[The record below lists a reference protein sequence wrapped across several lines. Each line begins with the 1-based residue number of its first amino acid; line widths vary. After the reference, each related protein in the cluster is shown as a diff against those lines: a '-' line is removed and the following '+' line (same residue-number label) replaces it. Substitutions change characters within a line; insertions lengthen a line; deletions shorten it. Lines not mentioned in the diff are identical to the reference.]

1 MLKGDLKDT
10 DGMEELE
17 IWYRDPV
24 ECVKELLGNPIFRDV
39 LTYEPLHLRLDE
51 EGRKEVVGEMSSA
64 HWWWELQVS
73 ISIAKI
79 DHLLT

>member
-1 MLKGDLKDT
+1 
-10 DGMEELE
+10 MEKLE

-24 ECVKELLGNPIFRDV
+24 ECIKELLGNPIFQDV
-39 LTYEPLHLRLDE
+39 LTYEPLRLRLDK

-79 DHLLT
+79 DHLLTRASISLAYQ